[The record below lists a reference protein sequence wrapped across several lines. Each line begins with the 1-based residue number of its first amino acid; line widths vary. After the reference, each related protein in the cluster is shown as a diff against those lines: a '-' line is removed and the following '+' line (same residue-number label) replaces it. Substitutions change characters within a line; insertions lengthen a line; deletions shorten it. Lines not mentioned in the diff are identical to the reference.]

1 MSGEISRPALFDAEP
16 PSMQAVLSYI
26 GQNGSIANEIL
37 MYLRSIRHQ
46 RTEVS
51 LQDPV
56 GTDKEGNDVTLEEI
70 IGSREATVA
79 ETVEA
84 EDDKR
89 ALLTCLPV
97 LDEQESFIIRH
108 RYGLNGAGER
118 QTQRQVAALLG
129 ISRSYVSRL
138 EKKAL
143 DKLRRAVNGE

>member
-1 MSGEISRPALFDAEP
+1 MH
-16 PSMQAVLSYI
+16 
-26 GQNGSIANEIL
+26 
-37 MYLRSIRHQ
+37 LRSIRHQ

-84 EDDKR
+84 EEDRR

-97 LDEQESFIIRH
+97 LDEKESFIIRL
-108 RYGLNGAGER
+108 RYGLGGRER
-118 QTQRQVAALLG
+118 RTQRQVASQLG

-138 EKKAL
+138 EKKAI
-143 DKLRRAVNGE
+143 DKLRRAVTGE